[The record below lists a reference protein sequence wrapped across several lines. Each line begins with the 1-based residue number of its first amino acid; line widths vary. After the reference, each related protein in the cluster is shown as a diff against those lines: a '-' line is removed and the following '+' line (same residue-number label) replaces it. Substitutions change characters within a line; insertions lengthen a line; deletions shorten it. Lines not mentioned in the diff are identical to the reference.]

1 MNNIDY
7 KALGQRIRQARESKG
22 FTQEKLAELCDFS
35 ASHIGLVERAARIPS
50 LDAIYKISCV
60 LDVSMD
66 YLLLR
71 SDSANGTE
79 LTELE
84 AFLQSKDSEKVKRLL
99 RLYGILAENIDKI

>member
-7 KALGQRIRQARESKG
+7 IALGRKIRQARENKG
-22 FTQEKLAELCDFS
+22 LTQEKLAELCDFS
-35 ASHIGLVERAARIPS
+35 AAHIGLVERAARIPS
-50 LDAIYKISCV
+50 LEAIYKISCV
-60 LDVSMD
+60 LDVSLD
-66 YLLLR
+66 YLLLKP
-71 SDSANGTE
+71 DSTNSTE